1 MATFERPDP
10 RPAAPSTRVRIV
22 PRERLDFD
30 LDGDIPRWWF
40 GGDPFK
46 TRFFDAMST
55 LFPQGER
62 MFIESV
68 RAFRDRIDDPVLLAE
83 VDGFARQEAQH
94 SKVHRRFNER
104 LARQGIDVAGIHARL
119 ERDMFSDRR
128 ISLAIASRF
137 GVDENLWRL
146 SVTAALEHLTSMMGT
161 CFFERRD
168 VLRDCDPRV
177 RAMYAWHAI
186 EEIEHKAVAYD
197 VLVKV
202 AGASYAR
209 RVIPM
214 ALLTLGFS
222 VEVAFLM
229 NHMLRVDGF
238 GAVERARMWARGLW
252 WMWGPGG
259 LFPPTLGYYVQYYR
273 RDFHPWKIDEMASY
287 GTWLDAFA
295 RTGDPV
301 AASEALV
308 ASGA

>member
-1 MATFERPDP
+1 MVTTFRDDLRPTEDSP
-10 RPAAPSTRVRIV
+10 RVRIV
-22 PRERLDFD
+22 PRERLDFG
-30 LDGDIPRWWF
+30 LDGDIPRFWL

-68 RAFRDRIDDPVLLAE
+68 RAYRDRIEDPALLAE
-83 VDGFARQEAQH
+83 IDAFARQEAQH

-104 LARQGIDVAGIHARL
+104 LARQGIDVAGIHQRL
-119 ERDMFSDRR
+119 ERDMFGDRR
-128 ISLAIASRF
+128 ISLAISRRF
-137 GVDENLWRL
+137 GIDESLWRL
-146 SVTAALEHLTSMMGT
+146 SVTAALEHLTAMMGT

-168 VLRDCDPRV
+168 FLEDSDPRL

-186 EEIEHKAVAYD
+186 EEIEHKGVAYD
-197 VLVKV
+197 VLTKV
-202 AGASYAR
+202 AGASWAR

-222 VEVAFLM
+222 VEVSFILD
-229 NHMLRVDGF
+229 HMLRVDGF
-238 GAVERARMWARGLW
+238 GRAERARMWARGLW

-259 LFPPTLGYYVQYYR
+259 IFPPTMRFYVQYYR
-273 RDFHPWKIDEMASY
+273 RDFHPWQIDEMASY
-287 GTWLDAFA
+287 GRWAEAFD

-301 AASEALV
+301 AASAALL
-308 ASGA
+308 ARAA

>member
-1 MATFERPDP
+1 MNSTARAHD
-10 RPAAPSTRVRIV
+10 AAPADPHAVRIV

-30 LDGDIPRWWF
+30 LEGDIPRWWF
-40 GGDPFK
+40 AGDPFK

-62 MFIESV
+62 MFIDSV
-68 RAFRDRIDDPVLLAE
+68 RAYRDRIDDPVLLAE
-83 VDGFARQEAQH
+83 IDGFTRQEAQH
-94 SKVHRRFNER
+94 GKIHRRFNER

-119 ERDMFSDRR
+119 ERDMFGDRR
-128 ISLAIASRF
+128 ISLAVSRRF
-137 GVDENLWRL
+137 GIDENLWRL
-146 SVTAALEHLTSMMGT
+146 SVTAALEHLTAMMGT

-186 EEIEHKAVAYD
+186 EEIEHKGVAYD
-197 VLVKV
+197 VLTKV
-202 AGASYAR
+202 AGVSHAR

-222 VEVAFLM
+222 LEVSFLVDY
-229 NHMLRVDGF
+229 MLRVDGF
-238 GAVERARMWARGLW
+238 GVAARARMWARGLW

-287 GTWLDAFA
+287 GSWREAFE

-301 AASEALV
+301 AASDALAA
-308 ASGA
+308 ASA

>member
-1 MATFERPDP
+1 MTGPSSDATRP
-10 RPAAPSTRVRIV
+10 RVSIV
-22 PRERLDFD
+22 ARERLDFG
-30 LDGDIPRWWF
+30 LDGDVPRWWF
-40 GGDPFK
+40 GGDPFR

-68 RAFRDRIDDPVLLAE
+68 RAYRDRIDDPVLLAE
-83 VDGFARQEAQH
+83 IDGFARQEAQH

-104 LARQGIDVAGIHARL
+104 LAAQGIDVAGIHARL

-128 ISLAIASRF
+128 ISLAISRHL

-146 SVTAALEHLTSMMGT
+146 SVTAALEHLTAMMGT

-168 VLRDCDPRV
+168 VLRDSDPRV

-186 EEIEHKAVAYD
+186 EEIEHKSVAYD
-197 VLVKV
+197 VLTRV

-209 RVIPM
+209 RVVPM
-214 ALLTLGFS
+214 ALLTAGFS
-222 VEVAFLM
+222 AEVARIM
-229 NHMLRVDGF
+229 DGMLRVDGF
-238 GAVERARMWARGLW
+238 GVAARARMWVRGLW

-259 LFPPTLGYYVQYYR
+259 LFPPTLGYYFRYYR
-273 RDFHPWKIDEMASY
+273 RDFHPWQIDEMASY
-287 GTWLDAFA
+287 GSWLEAFE

-301 AASEALV
+301 AASEALLAV
-308 ASGA
+308 GA